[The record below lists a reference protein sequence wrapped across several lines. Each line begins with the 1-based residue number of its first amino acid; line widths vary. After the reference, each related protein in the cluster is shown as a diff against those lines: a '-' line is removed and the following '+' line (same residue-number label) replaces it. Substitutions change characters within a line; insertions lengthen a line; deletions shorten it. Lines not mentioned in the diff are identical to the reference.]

1 VLERLVLE
9 PLSAA
14 FVDVGVYV
22 AVFAAVAAIVRW
34 RHGGDLHEALA
45 RRPHLGPA
53 IGALLGVSPGCGG
66 AVLVMPLY
74 ARGHVSFGTVVAT
87 LTATMGDSSWV
98 IMAGAPGTALVVH
111 AVLLVTGL
119 ATGYAVDALGIR
131 PLGSPAPRKAGDLVA
146 ALPELPGV
154 TSGPLSGSLSGSL
167 SGPIPGPVRTLD
179 PVLRSL
185 SRPAALA
192 VGPVAVLFWLATTAG
207 ATVSV
212 PLSFHVFEASALTG
226 GHDIDPSHLIGVVGG
241 IVCLSLYVASGF
253 RMADDRDGAGEWAP
267 SLSSGLR
274 HAAQETSFVVVW
286 VAVAYSALSLFEQ
299 VSGLGVEDLP
309 LHGLAGVAAGA
320 LIGLV
325 PGCGMQIAFTGAFL
339 GGAASLPALLANAV
353 AQDGDALLPL
363 IALDRRAAV
372 TASLLTTVP
381 ALAVGSLALL
391 VV

>member
-1 VLERLVLE
+1 
-9 PLSAA
+9 
-14 FVDVGVYV
+14 
-22 AVFAAVAAIVRW
+22 
-34 RHGGDLHEALA
+34 
-45 RRPHLGPA
+45 
-53 IGALLGVSPGCGG
+53 
-66 AVLVMPLY
+66 MPLY

-111 AVLLVTGL
+111 AILLVTGL
-119 ATGYAVDALGIR
+119 VTGYAVDALGIR
-131 PLGSPAPRKAGDLVA
+131 PLGSSAPRKADDLVA
-146 ALPELPGV
+146 ALPEL
-154 TSGPLSGSLSGSL
+154 SASL
-167 SGPIPGPVRTLD
+167 PGPVPSPVGTLD

-286 VAVAYSALSLFEQ
+286 VAVAYAALSLFEQ

-363 IALDRRAAV
+363 IALDRRAAA
-372 TASLLTTVP
+372 TASVLTTVP